1 MEREIHIK
9 KFIENDDDFGF
20 LKEQRRGRG
29 DGMRINERGNK
40 GRGTGNGFGSSDKG
54 RGNHLNGGRRDG
66 VGPHQEEGCNIG
78 EKKQQSFRRNRFEF
92 KMKTKMFT
100 SKKELVEYVNKVGE
114 LGNKVDI
121 YKIEDDLYKVVV
133 VERYQEEVK
142 ETK

>member
-1 MEREIHIK
+1 MEKEIFVK
-9 KFIENDDDFGF
+9 KFIERDEDLGF
-20 LKEQRRGRG
+20 FREKRLGRG
-29 DGMRINERGNK
+29 DGMRMNERGNR
-40 GRGTGNGFGSSDKG
+40 GRGTGNGIGRTDKG

-66 VGPHQEEGCNIG
+66 VGPHFEEGCNIG
-78 EKKQQSFRRNRFEF
+78 EKKYQSFRGNRFNS

-133 VERYQEEVK
+133 IERYTIESTE
-142 ETK
+142 